1 MGMMEFMLGGFAGPQ
16 MTGVVNGLIEQ
27 HGGVRGIVAQ
37 LQQQGLGETA
47 RSWVGPGANEPI
59 SVDQLH
65 RVFGSERIERL
76 ADRFG
81 VDPDVAVRKLSRL
94 LPRTI
99 SRLTPD
105 GLLPG
110 P

>member
-1 MGMMEFMLGGFAGPQ
+1 MDFVLESCAGAQ
-16 MTGVVNGLIEQ
+16 MSGVVNGLIEQ

-37 LQQQGLGETA
+37 LQQQGLGATA
-47 RSWVGPGANEPI
+47 RSWVGPGANAPI
-59 SVDQLH
+59 SVEQLQ

-76 ADRFG
+76 AGRFG
-81 VDPDVAVRKLSRL
+81 VDPEVAARRLSRL

-99 SRLTPD
+99 HKLTPD
-105 GLLPG
+105 GLMPG